1 MDVFNQTCKTLNAH
15 GILMSQYTG
24 IVDKADF
31 EIEITPQSNV
41 IIYMHKVNY
50 NENSIRL
57 ALNIIHKIHETLLT
71 AKDSVSHLVS
81 EDALIQI
88 KNEYQQF
95 MSDKSEIQAS
105 IKHIN
110 KKVDNVK
117 FNNLSE
123 YLADHYTQVD
133 KPKLYKC
140 TLCDF
145 YTSNTLKGMAAHKR
159 GCKKKFPEPNAVI

>member
-1 MDVFNQTCKTLNAH
+1 
-15 GILMSQYTG
+15 MSHT
-24 IVDKADF
+24 
-31 EIEITPQSNV
+31 
-41 IIYMHKVNY
+41 
-50 NENSIRL
+50 
-57 ALNIIHKIHETLLT
+57 
-71 AKDSVSHLVS
+71 VS
-81 EDALIQI
+81 EDALKQI

-95 MSDKSEIQAS
+95 ISDKSEIQSS

-110 KKVDNVK
+110 KKVDNIK

-140 TLCDF
+140 TLCDL

-159 GCKKKFPEPNAVI
+159 GCKKKHPESI